1 MKESSIAEKLDIYK
15 NHCMDEKLCFYN
27 FIVKNLKLLENN
39 EIYLRYIAYIDDI
52 ILYFRN
58 M

>member
-1 MKESSIAEKLDIYK
+1 MKEPSIAEKLDIYK
-15 NHCMDEKLCFYN
+15 NHCVDEKLCFHN

>member
-1 MKESSIAEKLDIYK
+1 MKEPSISEKLDIYK
-15 NHCMDEKLCFYN
+15 NHCVDEKLCFYN